1 MNKKESIS
9 SEEYNKNRGNRRR
22 RNSKKEEKKKGILSK
37 IFSSKKNN
45 KKSNKLKE
53 TKERRSCKER
63 LSGNR
68 RKKLEENPLVSE
80 SIISEQVQNISI
92 YENSELDLTN
102 SKEEKKVGKDKNNNK
117 KEKKKK
123 SWFRKLL
130 KVIGILLLILL
141 ILAGIALGYIWYHVE
156 KNGGGVQGL
165 VSTFT
170 GVNMEESKNM
180 PPIYTLIVGT
190 NEDNT
195 DTILIAGYSPRTQE
209 VSLLSVPRDT
219 FIGKNIKRGLA
230 KDKINAT
237 YRLSGIDQLLK
248 EVNTLTGL
256 DIKNYVIVDTKGVI
270 ELVDAIGGVNFDV
283 PIDMNY
289 HDSSQNLSIEVK
301 KGYQLL
307 NGKNAEGVVRFRH
320 NDNGTTYPYEYG
332 IEDIGR
338 NRTQREFFKAAL
350 KQTIQAKNITK
361 MFELLDI
368 YKKNVKT
375 NLDMEYVKKYVP
387 ALTEFDPETIKS
399 ARIEGQDVNTT
410 AWFFE
415 VNAKKLKEQIFDLF
429 VFSDNP
435 EKIKKLEEEAKKEE
449 EKKQKTSTTKT
460 TTTTSKTNST
470 STSSSTRSTTNSSST
485 R

>member
-9 SEEYNKNRGNRRR
+9 SEEYNSRGNRRR
-22 RNSKKEEKKKGILSK
+22 RNSKKEEKKKGILSE

-45 KKSNKLKE
+45 KKLNKVKE
-53 TKERRSCKER
+53 TKERKSCKER
-63 LSGNR
+63 LTSNR
-68 RKKLEENPLVSE
+68 RKKIEENPLVSE
-80 SIISEQVQNISI
+80 LIVSEHVQNVNVSI
-92 YENSELDLTN
+92 YENSELDSTN
-102 SKEEKKVGKDKNNNK
+102 SKEENKVGKEKKGKKNK
-117 KEKKKK
+117 REKKKK

-141 ILAGIALGYIWYHVE
+141 IVAGITLGYIWYHVE

-219 FIGKNIKRGLA
+219 FIGKNIKKGLA
-230 KDKINAT
+230 KDKINAI
-237 YRLSGIDQLLK
+237 YRLSGINQLLK

-256 DIKNYVIVDTKGVI
+256 DIKNYVIVDTKGVV

-361 MFELLDI
+361 IFELLDI
-368 YKKNVKT
+368 YNKNVKT

-399 ARIEGQDVNTT
+399 SRIEGQDVNTT

-415 VNAKKLKEQIFDLF
+415 VNAKKLKAQIFDLF

-435 EKIKKLEEEAKKEE
+435 EKIKKLEEESKKEE
-449 EKKQKTSTTKT
+449 EEKAKASSIKT
-460 TTTTSKTNST
+460 TTTKSSSTKKTSS
-470 STSSSTRSTTNSSST
+470 SSSTR
-485 R
+485 